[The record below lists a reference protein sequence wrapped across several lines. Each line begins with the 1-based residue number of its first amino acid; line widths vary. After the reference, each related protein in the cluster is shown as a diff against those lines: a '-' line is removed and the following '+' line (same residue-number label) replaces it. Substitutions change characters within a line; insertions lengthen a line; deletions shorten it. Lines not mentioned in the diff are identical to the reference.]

1 MTAELQLL
9 VWAVILTL
17 AQLAVTIAGSL
28 ATRSM
33 PELVGNREGFAE
45 SPGWVGRAG
54 RAHRNMLES
63 LIPFA
68 ALVLVAH
75 AAGASNAMTL
85 LGAQIFVAARV
96 AFAVIYIAGVP
107 WLRTGAW
114 ILATSG
120 LVLMLVQLV

>member
-9 VWAVILTL
+9 VWAVVLTL
-17 AQLAVTIAGSL
+17 VQLAITIAGSL

-33 PELVGNREGFAE
+33 TELVGNREGFVD
-45 SPGWVGRAG
+45 SSGWVGRAG

-75 AAGASNAMTL
+75 VAGASNAMTL
-85 LGAQIFVAARV
+85 LGAQIFVAARA
-96 AFAVIYIAGVP
+96 AFAVIYIAGIP
-107 WLRTGAW
+107 WVRTGAW
-114 ILATSG
+114 IVATSG
-120 LVLMLVQLV
+120 LVLMLVQLL